1 VISTEDIF
9 RYSGIISTRK
19 KMNFEQLN
27 LIRWTT
33 ETDVQRVKKDLSVI
47 GDEILGI

>member
-1 VISTEDIF
+1 
-9 RYSGIISTRK
+9 
-19 KMNFEQLN
+19 MNFEQLN

-33 ETDVQRVKKDLSVI
+33 ETDVRQVKSDLSVI

>member
-1 VISTEDIF
+1 MT
-9 RYSGIISTRK
+9 
-19 KMNFEQLN
+19 FEQLN

-33 ETDVQRVKKDLSVI
+33 ETDVQRVKSDLSVI